1 MLPRRRREV
10 CFNWKYHLQPLRP
23 NCEHKCRLMLLVCI
37 ILMLMLIIML
47 MMTLLFVML
56 LLLTAAA
63 SGKGLEQ
70 GGALQPAAP
79 LHHHRTQGRSVSAT
93 LVIYSTHTCTHL
105 PARVQIYTTLFQ
117 THKCQSCKL
126 WRLAACADVVQIVA
140 STW

>member
-1 MLPRRRREV
+1 MQADV
-10 CFNWKYHLQPLRP
+10 ACAI
-23 NCEHKCRLMLLVCI
+23 LV
-37 ILMLMLIIML
+37 LMLIITL

-93 LVIYSTHTCTHL
+93 LVIYSTHTCTLEPHL

>member
-1 MLPRRRREV
+1 MQADV
-10 CFNWKYHLQPLRP
+10 ACAI
-23 NCEHKCRLMLLVCI
+23 LV
-37 ILMLMLIIML
+37 LMLIITL

-93 LVIYSTHTCTHL
+93 LVIYSTHTSTL
-105 PARVQIYTTLFQ
+105 ASPGSNIYD
-117 THKCQSCKL
+117 SVSD
-126 WRLAACADVVQIVA
+126 A
-140 STW
+140 